1 MEPKKAIIVDDHKIF
16 RESLAFM
23 LANQANIEVMAQ
35 ANNGKEFIDLLKES
49 KPDIV
54 LLDIEMPVMD
64 GVEATRQAVMI
75 HPDLKILILS
85 MHKDEEF
92 YSSMIDLGV
101 KGFILK
107 ESDSSE
113 VKKAIDEILDGNLYF
128 SQDLLVSMLK
138 KRKDAKLVELTQREN
153 EVLALIAKGLSNAEI
168 ADKLFISARTVEKHR
183 AELLLKTE
191 SKNSIS
197 LVVYAIK
204 NGLVSI

>member
-1 MEPKKAIIVDDHKIF
+1 MDTKTAIIVDDHKIF

-23 LANQANIEVMAQ
+23 LANQGNIQVVAQ
-35 ANNGKEFIDLLKES
+35 ADNGREFLELLKIS

-64 GVEATRQAVMI
+64 GVEATRQAVLLY
-75 HPDLKILILS
+75 PDIKILILS

-107 ESDSSE
+107 ESDPSE

-128 SQDLLVSMLK
+128 SQDLLVSMIK
-138 KRKDAKLVELTQREN
+138 KRKDVKNIDLTQREN
-153 EVLALIAKGLSNAEI
+153 EVLALIAKGLSNSEI
-168 ADKLFISARTVEKHR
+168 ADKLYISARTVEKHR